1 MGSIF
6 TKKELKTSSPEQ
18 QISAQSFYVET
29 TLKDVPKW
37 AEHEWN
43 YLLRQTEM
51 ASDQDNLDLATEKL
65 NEDVKDFHEDQE
77 TFNEKMSNMEGK
89 RLERTASLKLKQDL
103 VLDEFSKVRQREYD
117 VWKKEE
123 ENEERK
129 TNLEVEE
136 ILLKRKAKQIQFR
149 DDESKERE
157 ETIEK
162 RRSSVENDLLK
173 KFEKIQIQEQG
184 LLVKAEAFEKMRDT
198 KEKHLSEG
206 LKSLEKAHI
215 VMVQEHQQIR
225 QREVELKAIEEEGE
239 KLFKFKNT

>member
-1 MGSIF
+1 MGSVF
-6 TKKELKTSSPEQ
+6 TKKELKTSIPEQ

-37 AEHEWN
+37 AKHEWN

-51 ASDQDNLDLATEKL
+51 ATDQDNLDLATEQL
-65 NEDVKDFHEDQE
+65 NEGVKNLHENQE
-77 TFNEKMSNMEGK
+77 TFYETMSNMEGK

-136 ILLKRKAKQIQFR
+136 ILLSRKSKRIQFR
-149 DDESKERE
+149 EEESIERAE
-157 ETIEK
+157 KIEK
-162 RRSSVENDLLK
+162 
-173 KFEKIQIQEQG
+173 
-184 LLVKAEAFEKMRDT
+184 T
-198 KEKHLSEG
+198 KG
-206 LKSLEKAHI
+206 
-215 VMVQEHQQIR
+215 
-225 QREVELKAIEEEGE
+225 
-239 KLFKFKNT
+239 